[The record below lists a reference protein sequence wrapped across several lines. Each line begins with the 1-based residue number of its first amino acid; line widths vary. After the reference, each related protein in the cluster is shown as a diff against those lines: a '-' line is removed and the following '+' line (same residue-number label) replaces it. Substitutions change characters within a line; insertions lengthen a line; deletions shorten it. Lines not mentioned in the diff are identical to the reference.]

1 MPSAC
6 SDEQRFA
13 VIIPAAG
20 ASSRF
25 VGFETRKPFAEL
37 NGTPVWI
44 RTVSHFIH
52 RADVS
57 ETILV
62 AAEADL
68 PAFRES
74 ASKDIL
80 SCVKFAP
87 GGATRAESVLN
98 GLQQLSFPTEFVAV
112 HDAARPLLTD
122 NGITELFAAARA
134 HDAVV
139 PGVPVTSTVKQVA
152 ATGRV
157 EKTLDRSVLQLAQ
170 TPQVVRRE
178 LLERA
183 YGTCDGAGTF
193 TDEASLIEASG
204 HPVFVVPGWPEN
216 IKITTA
222 EDFLLA
228 EFLLGRHEESS

>member
-1 MPSAC
+1 MPSV
-6 SDEQRFA
+6 SSGDRQFA

-20 ASSRF
+20 ASTRF
-25 VGFETRKPFAEL
+25 VGFETTKPFVEL

-44 RTVSHFIH
+44 RTVNHFIH

-74 ASKDIL
+74 ASDDIL
-80 SCVKFAP
+80 SRLKFAP

-98 GLQQLSFPTEFVAV
+98 GLQRLSLPAEFVAV

-122 NGITELFAAARA
+122 SGITDLFAAAKV

-139 PGVPVTSTVKQVA
+139 PGVHVTSTVKQVGPN
-152 ATGRV
+152 GRV
-157 EKTLDRSVLQLAQ
+157 EKTIDRSVLQLAQ

-178 LLERA
+178 LLESA
-183 YGTCDGAGTF
+183 YAGCAEVSAF
-193 TDEASLIEASG
+193 TDEASLIEATG
-204 HPVFVVPGWPEN
+204 HSVFVVPGWPEN

-222 EDFLLA
+222 EDFRLA
-228 EFLLGRHEESS
+228 EFLLGRHGLSS